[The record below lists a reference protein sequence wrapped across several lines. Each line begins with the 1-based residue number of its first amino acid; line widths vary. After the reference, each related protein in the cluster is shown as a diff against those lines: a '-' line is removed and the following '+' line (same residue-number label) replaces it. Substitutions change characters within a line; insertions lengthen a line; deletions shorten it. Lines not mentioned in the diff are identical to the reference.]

1 MVLRFSIVQ
10 QGHESI
16 SSRKRGHEV
25 MLVVDAHLDLA
36 MNAVMWNR
44 DLALTAHETRRIE
57 REEGMTEKGRAAGTV
72 GFPDLRAGEIGLV
85 FATVIARKNHGQSS
99 SIDFRT
105 HEIAFA
111 QAQGQL
117 AYYQELERQEIIRL
131 IRTRG
136 DLDTWRA
143 DWEADPASAPFG
155 FVLLMEGADPI
166 VAPEQAQLWWDD
178 GLRMIGLA
186 HYGPSAYAFGTGSA
200 GPLTDKGRQ
209 LLRAMDEL
217 GMILDVSHLTDE
229 SFHEALDRFQGPVLA
244 SHSNCRALVPGDR
257 QLDDA
262 MLQRMFER
270 GGVIGAVMDAWM
282 LQPGWVRGET
292 MNADLTLD
300 AVADQIDHVCQLAGN
315 SRHAA
320 IGTDLD
326 GGYGIEQTP
335 NDLDTIAD
343 VQKIPELLRK
353 RGYGE
358 EDIAAVM
365 HGNWMRLLERGLP
378 AN

>member
-1 MVLRFSIVQ
+1 
-10 QGHESI
+10 
-16 SSRKRGHEV
+16 

-44 DLALTAHETRRIE
+44 DLALSAHETRRIA
-57 REEGMTEKGRAAGTV
+57 REEGFTEKGRAAGAV
-72 GFPDLRAGEIGLV
+72 GFPDLRSGEIGLV
-85 FATVIARKNHGQSS
+85 FATVIARKNHGQDS

-117 AYYQELERQEIIRL
+117 AYYQELERQGIIRL
-131 IRTRG
+131 IRTRA
-136 DLDTWRA
+136 DLDAWHA
-143 DWEADPASAPFG
+143 AWEADSVSTPFG
-155 FVLLMEGADPI
+155 FVLLMEGTDPI
-166 VAPEQAQLWWDD
+166 VAPEQTQLWCDD
-178 GLRMIGLA
+178 GLRMVGLA

-200 GPLTDKGRQ
+200 GPLTDKGRT
-209 LLRAMDEL
+209 LLRVMDEL
-217 GMILDVSHLTDE
+217 GMMLDVSHLTDE
-229 SFHEALDRFQGPVLA
+229 SFHEALNLFRGLVLA

-262 MLQRMFER
+262 MIRRMIER
-270 GGVIGAVMDAWM
+270 DGVIGAVMDAWM
-282 LQPGWVRGET
+282 LQPNWIRGVTTNE
-292 MNADLTLD
+292 NLTLE

-343 VQKIPELLRK
+343 VQKFSDLLGN
-353 RGYGE
+353 RGHGE

-365 HGNWMRLLERGLP
+365 HGNWLRMLGRGLP

>member
-1 MVLRFSIVQ
+1 
-10 QGHESI
+10 
-16 SSRKRGHEV
+16 

-44 DLALTAHETRRIE
+44 DLALSAHETRRIE
-57 REEGMTEKGRAAGTV
+57 RGEGMTEKGRAAGTV

-85 FATVIARKNHGQSS
+85 FATVIARKNHGQNSD
-99 SIDFRT
+99 IDFRT

-117 AYYQELERQEIIRL
+117 AYYQELERQETIGL
-131 IRTRG
+131 IRTRD
-136 DLDTWRA
+136 DLAAWRA
-143 DWEADPASAPFG
+143 AWEADPASAPFG

-166 VAPEQAQLWWDD
+166 VAPEQARLWWGD
-178 GLRMIGLA
+178 GLRIVGLA

-200 GPLTDKGRQ
+200 GPLTAKGRE
-209 LLRAMDEL
+209 LLGVMDEL
-217 GMILDVSHLTDE
+217 GMMLDVSHLTDE
-229 SFHEALDRFQGPVLA
+229 SFHEALDRFQGPVLT
-244 SHSNCRALVPGDR
+244 SHSNSRALVPGDR

-262 MLQRMFER
+262 MIRRLIER
-270 GGVIGAVMDAWM
+270 DGVIGAVMDAWM

-292 MNADLTLD
+292 TNENLTLE
-300 AVADQIDHVCQLAGN
+300 AVADQIDYVCQLAGN

-335 NDLDTIAD
+335 NDLDTITD

-358 EDIAAVM
+358 GDIAAVT
-365 HGNWMRLLERGLP
+365 HGNWLRVLERGLP
-378 AN
+378 TN

>member
-1 MVLRFSIVQ
+1 
-10 QGHESI
+10 
-16 SSRKRGHEV
+16 

-44 DLALTAHETRRIE
+44 DLALGALETRQIE
-57 REEGMTEKGRAAGTV
+57 RDEGFTEKGRCAGTV

-85 FATVIARKNHGQSS
+85 FATVIARKNHGQNSD
-99 SIDFRT
+99 IDFRT

-117 AYYQELERQEIIRL
+117 AYYREMERQGIIRL
-131 IRTRG
+131 IRTRENLAAWKAAW
-136 DLDTWRA
+136 D
-143 DWEADPASAPFG
+143 ADPANAPFG

-166 VAPEQAQLWWDD
+166 VDPQQARLWWDD
-178 GLRMIGLA
+178 GLRMVGLA

-200 GPLTDKGRQ
+200 GPLTEKGRA
-209 LLRAMDEL
+209 LLREMDAL
-217 GMILDVSHLTDE
+217 GMMLDVSHLTDE
-229 SFHEALDRFQGPVLA
+229 SFNQALDLFNGTVLA

-262 MLQRMFER
+262 MIRRLIER
-270 GGVIGAVMDAWM
+270 DAVIGAVMDAWM
-282 LQPGWVRGET
+282 LQPNWERGVTTNEG
-292 MNADLTLD
+292 LTLE

-335 NDLDTIAD
+335 CDLDTIAD
-343 VQKIPELLRK
+343 VQRIPDLLRK
-353 RGYGE
+353 RGYTE
-358 EDIAAVM
+358 DDIAAIM
-365 HGNWMRLLERGLP
+365 HGNWLRLLERGLP
-378 AN
+378 A

>member
-1 MVLRFSIVQ
+1 
-10 QGHESI
+10 
-16 SSRKRGHEV
+16 

-44 DLALTAHETRRIE
+44 DLALGALETRQIE
-57 REEGMTEKGRAAGTV
+57 RDEGFTEKGRCAGTV

-85 FATVIARKNHGQSS
+85 FATVIARKNHGQNSD
-99 SIDFRT
+99 IDFRT

-117 AYYQELERQEIIRL
+117 AYYRELERQGIIRL

-136 DLDTWRA
+136 DLAAWKA
-143 DWEADPASAPFG
+143 AWEADASNAPFG

-166 VAPEQAQLWWDD
+166 VDPQQARLWWDD
-178 GLRMIGLA
+178 GLRMVGLA

-200 GPLTDKGRQ
+200 GPLTEKGRA
-209 LLRAMDEL
+209 LLREMDAL
-217 GMILDVSHLTDE
+217 GMMLDVSHLTDE
-229 SFHEALDRFQGPVLA
+229 SFNQALDLFNGTVLA

-262 MLQRMFER
+262 MIRRLIER
-270 GGVIGAVMDAWM
+270 DAVIGAVMDAWM
-282 LQPGWVRGET
+282 LQPNWERGVTTNEG
-292 MNADLTLD
+292 LTLE
-300 AVADQIDHVCQLAGN
+300 AVADQTDHVCQLAGN

-335 NDLDTIAD
+335 CDLDTIAD
-343 VQKIPELLRK
+343 VQRIPDLLRK
-353 RGYGE
+353 RGYTE
-358 EDIAAVM
+358 DDIAAIM
-365 HGNWMRLLERGLP
+365 HGNWLRLLERGLP
-378 AN
+378 A

>member
-1 MVLRFSIVQ
+1 
-10 QGHESI
+10 
-16 SSRKRGHEV
+16 

-44 DLALTAHETRRIE
+44 DLARGAHETRRIE
-57 REEGMTEKGRAAGTV
+57 RAEGMTDKGRAAGTV

-85 FATVIARKNHGQSS
+85 FATVIARKNHGQNSD
-99 SIDFRT
+99 IDFRT

-117 AYYQELERQEIIRL
+117 AYYQELERQGIIL
-131 IRTRG
+131 LVRTRA
-136 DLDTWRA
+136 DLDAWRA
-143 DWEADPASAPFG
+143 AWEADPAGVPFG

-166 VAPEQAQLWWDD
+166 VAPEQARLWWDD
-178 GLRMIGLA
+178 GLRMVGLA

-200 GPLTDKGRQ
+200 GPLTAKGHE
-209 LLRAMDEL
+209 LLRIMDEL
-217 GMILDVSHLTDE
+217 GLMLDVSHLTDE

-244 SHSNCRALVPGDR
+244 SHSNSRALVPGDR

-262 MLQRMFER
+262 MIRRLIER
-270 GGVIGAVMDAWM
+270 DGVIGAVMDAWM

-292 MNADLTLD
+292 TNEHLTLE
-300 AVADQIDHVCQLAGN
+300 AVADQIDYVCQLAGN

-343 VQKIPELLRK
+343 VQKIPDLLSE
-353 RGYGE
+353 RGYGR

-365 HGNWMRLLERGLP
+365 HGNWLRELERGLP
-378 AN
+378 VR

>member
-1 MVLRFSIVQ
+1 MVPRFAMVR
-10 QGHESI
+10 QGHESF
-16 SSRKRGHEV
+16 SLRKRGHQD

-44 DLALTAHETRRIE
+44 DLALSAHETRRLE

-85 FATVIARKNHGQSS
+85 FATVIARKNHGQNS

-117 AYYQELERQEIIRL
+117 AYYQELQRQGIIRL
-131 IRTRG
+131 IRTRA
-136 DLDTWRA
+136 DLDAWRA
-143 DWEADPASAPFG
+143 AWEADPASAPFG
-155 FVLLMEGADPI
+155 FVLLMEGADP
-166 VAPEQAQLWWDD
+166 
-178 GLRMIGLA
+178 
-186 HYGPSAYAFGTGSA
+186 FGTGSA
-200 GPLTDKGRQ
+200 GPLTEKGRE
-209 LLRAMDEL
+209 LLRIMDQL
-217 GMILDVSHLTDE
+217 GIMLDVSHLTDE
-229 SFHEALDRFQGPVLA
+229 SFHEALDLFQGPVLA

-257 QLDDA
+257 QLDDT
-262 MLQRMFER
+262 MIRRMIER
-270 GGVIGAVMDAWM
+270 DGVIGAVMDAWM
-282 LQPGWVRGET
+282 LQPNWVRGVTTNEL
-292 MNADLTLD
+292 LTLE
-300 AVADQIDHVCQLAGN
+300 AVADQIDRVCQLAGN

-343 VQKIPELLRK
+343 VQKIPDLLSK
-353 RGYGE
+353 RGYTK

-365 HGNWMRLLERGLP
+365 YGNWLRLVERSLP
-378 AN
+378 NQS

>member
-1 MVLRFSIVQ
+1 
-10 QGHESI
+10 
-16 SSRKRGHEV
+16 

-44 DLALTAHETRRIE
+44 DLALSAHQTRRIE

-85 FATVIARKNHGQSS
+85 FATVIARKNHGQNSD
-99 SIDFRT
+99 IDFRT

-117 AYYQELERQEIIRL
+117 AYYEELERQGIIRI
-131 IRTRG
+131 IRTV
-136 DLDTWRA
+136 A
-143 DWEADPASAPFG
+143 DVAAWLSAWDADPAHAPFG
-155 FVLLMEGADPI
+155 FVILMEGADPI
-166 VAPEQAQLWWDD
+166 VAPDQTRLWWDD
-178 GLRMIGLA
+178 GLRMVGLA

-200 GPLTDKGRQ
+200 GPLTDKGRE
-209 LLRAMDEL
+209 LLRIMDEL
-217 GMILDVSHLTDE
+217 GMMLDVSHLTDE
-229 SFHEALDRFQGPVLA
+229 SFHEALDLFQGPVLA

-262 MLQRMFER
+262 MPRRMIER
-270 GGVIGAVMDAWM
+270 DGVIGAVMDAWM
-282 LQPGWVRGET
+282 LQPNWVRGET
-292 MNADLTLD
+292 TNEHLTLE

-315 SRHAA
+315 CRHAA

-335 NDLDTIAD
+335 RDLDTIAD
-343 VQKIPELLRK
+343 LSLIPGMLSE
-353 RGYGE
+353 RGYKND
-358 EDIAAVM
+358 DIEKIM
-365 HGNWMRLLERGLP
+365 SRNWTVLLNRVWG
-378 AN
+378 